1 MYTRRN
7 FKTKKE
13 LREAVK
19 AGEQI
24 EVFQPGGMFPAPK
37 HGQIGLEG
45 PHYPEP
51 HKWYASAEIK
61 DSMIVKILS

>member
-24 EVFQPGGMFPAPK
+24 EVYQPGGMFPARTN
-37 HGQIGLEG
+37 GQIGLEG

-51 HKWYASAEIK
+51 HKWYASAEIEN
-61 DSMIVKILS
+61 SVIVKILS